1 MISRL
6 LLLLATVFA
15 GLAGSQAF
23 AEDMLIVTA
32 RSSGIEAITQ
42 DEAAK
47 LYLGRTT
54 TLADNTSVT
63 LIDLPPGA
71 ERDRFYL
78 ELTGKNPVQTRANWS
93 RQVFTGRAL
102 PPRQADSL
110 EQLRDWL
117 LNDERSIG
125 YMPASGLGDELRPL
139 LVIGR

>member
-1 MISRL
+1 M
-6 LLLLATVFA
+6 V
-15 GLAGSQAF
+15 
-23 AEDMLIVTA
+23 IVTA
-32 RSSGIEAITQ
+32 KSSAIEVITQ

-71 ERDRFYL
+71 ERDRFYQA
-78 ELTGKNPVQTRANWS
+78 LTGKNPVQIRANWS

-117 LNDERSIG
+117 LSDERSIG
-125 YMPASGLGDELRPL
+125 YMPASGLGDGLRPL